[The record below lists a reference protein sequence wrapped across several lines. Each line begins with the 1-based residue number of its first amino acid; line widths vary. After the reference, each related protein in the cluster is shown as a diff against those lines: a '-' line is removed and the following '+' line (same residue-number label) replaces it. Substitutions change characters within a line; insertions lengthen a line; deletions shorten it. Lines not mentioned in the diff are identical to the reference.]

1 MSPRRGTGRRTRRRR
16 AGSSRRG
23 WRATA
28 RRRREWSRA
37 MRRRGSVTRRQTAG
51 AGPPRAGPW
60 RGTGPRGRTA
70 WGPCCRVGATA
81 ARRLAARVHTRRPHT
96 RGARSRWRRVVSLA
110 EPQIR
115 ALVSRVPMASETLA
129 GRTIAGYR
137 LLERVGE
144 GGTADVYRAEH
155 PERGACA
162 FKVLRSRL
170 ASDPTAVKRFLREAG
185 YGSRVQHPGV
195 VRTYDYGEA
204 DGLYYLALEWAEGQ
218 SLADLLHRN
227 GPLAPAMVAR
237 FVGQLAAALDAA
249 HRAGII
255 HRDLKPE
262 NIMYDPE
269 TESVKLLDFGIAR
282 DADLPPEERLTR
294 TGFFVGT
301 LQYVAPEALSGELVD
316 GRADTYSLATI
327 TYYLLTGQHPY
338 SGRTPRELFQ
348 QLLTQP
354 PKPLSQAAPGHKL
367 PAALE
372 AAVMRGLARSPA
384 ERQPTVL
391 AFAAEVQAALAAQPE
406 PRRRGLLDALRR
418 VVGRDS

>member
-1 MSPRRGTGRRTRRRR
+1 
-16 AGSSRRG
+16 
-23 WRATA
+23 
-28 RRRREWSRA
+28 
-37 MRRRGSVTRRQTAG
+37 MRRRGSATRRQTAG

-115 ALVSRVPMASETLA
+115 ALVSRVPVASETLA

-204 DGLYYLALEWAEGQ
+204 EGCYYLALEWAVGQ
-218 SLADLLHRN
+218 SLTDYVHRV
-227 GPLAPAMVAR
+227 GRLAPAKAEALVR
-237 FVGQLAAALDAA
+237 QLADSLGAL
-249 HRAGII
+249 HQAGII
-255 HRDLKPE
+255 HRDLKPD
-262 NIMYDPE
+262 NIIYDPA
-269 TESVKLLDFGIAR
+269 TGRVKLLDFGIAR
-282 DADLPPEERLTR
+282 DADLPDEERLTR

-301 LQYVAPEALSGELVD
+301 LKYVAPEALSGALVD
-316 GRADTYSLATI
+316 GRADIFSLAAL
-327 TYYLLTGQHPY
+327 TYWLLTGQHPY
-338 SGRTPRELFQ
+338 RGSTPRELFQ
-348 QLLTQP
+348 QLLVGVP
-354 PKPLSQAAPGHKL
+354 VPLNQAVAGL
-367 PAALE
+367 RFPAALE
-372 AAVMRGLARSPA
+372 AAVMRGLARDPA
-384 ERQPTVL
+384 ARQATVT
-391 AFAAEVQAALAAQPE
+391 AFADAVAAGIAGESP
-406 PRRRGLLDALRR
+406 PRGGGLLDALKRA
-418 VVGRDS
+418 GRPRGRQEA